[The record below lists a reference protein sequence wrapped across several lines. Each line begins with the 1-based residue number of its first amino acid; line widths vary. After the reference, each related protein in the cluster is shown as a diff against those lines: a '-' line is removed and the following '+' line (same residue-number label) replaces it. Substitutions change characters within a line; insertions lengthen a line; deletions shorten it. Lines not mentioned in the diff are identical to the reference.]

1 MLHSEDALAELR
13 QCLSD
18 LELKY
23 DIESLSSKSIKLK
36 VYVNDSVVNA
46 WFDTQNQYYAF
57 SLFQGGY
64 KSYNTIEEFGTKLN
78 IYLKV
83 NVDFL
88 PKAKAAANQFE
99 AIHGLTTVYDNFSGN
114 LEVGFTATF
123 RVLGKDNYIL
133 MVERKNSNY
142 RVLLGE
148 LNPEDKSKCRLLSE
162 YVYDFDETGKIGI
175 IPNTYYYADRIA
187 ATYDKNDVVRYKRI
201 GVDSYTFQVEN
212 TRFTLKVIFSYKTI
226 MYQVSEINGR
236 ECQLTIKDLPSPFRI
251 EQVAMECKLHYDSL
265 YPINE
270 EPGVALEESGK
281 ALEKAAQTLDEG
293 IQRVNESFQEGG
305 MSKAVV
311 AQDVVPKPAVKDA
324 VEKPP
329 VRDMLPQDM
338 SEEIP
343 LFDERGNTAEGGTE
357 ISTDSGQDLMSPEV
371 QTAEST
377 IEIQGQE
384 VETTESPAQ
393 DTDTGEETAESITET
408 TNEVTQDSNDTP
420 QTSND
425 EQETRND
432 VQETSEA
439 VAQTE
444 EAVQE
449 NTEFSDE
456 ATEVSDET
464 TEASGNATGVSD
476 GAIGASDGDTE
487 LPDKTPELSH
497 ESTEVAEEAAKDTEG
512 VSEQTTESENQIIE
526 DSDSSTDTN
535 EEPQHIDES
544 DITPDS
550 SIDEAKDVSVET
562 ENLEQQTVEVH
573 EQTEE
578 VPAEIL
584 SSDETAPVQTEESHT
599 PTSDVQ
605 QPDETPADIGS
616 EGVSESEP
624 ATEPISQESSESD
637 IGGEKPMENPVASNN
652 PVVPDKIVEVWTQ
665 PDDPLVKVVLLDSKP
680 VYLQFNVD
688 KVFYNVS
695 IEVAD
700 SLGLPLSIV
709 DEEVKLIR
717 NRGVF
722 LTEDEKKARSFA
734 KDVTQDEAMCQKLVG
749 MLFD

>member
-64 KSYNTIEEFGTKLN
+64 KSYSTIEEFGTKLN

-270 EPGVALEESGK
+270 EPGVTLEESGK

-293 IQRVNESFQEGG
+293 IQRVNESLQEGG

-343 LFDERGNTAEGGTE
+343 LFDEGGNTAEGGTE
-357 ISTDSGQDLMSPEV
+357 ISTDLGKDLISPEV

-377 IEIQGQE
+377 TEAQGQE
-384 VETTESPAQ
+384 VETTEFPAQ
-393 DTDTGEETAESITET
+393 DVTTGVETAESTTET
-408 TNEVTQDSNDTP
+408 ANEVAQDSDDTS

-444 EAVQE
+444 EAIQE

-464 TEASGNATGVSD
+464 TEASGDVTGV
-476 GAIGASDGDTE
+476 SDGDTE
-487 LPDKTPELSH
+487 LPDKTPELSN
-497 ESTEVAEEAAKDTEG
+497 ESTEVVEEAAKDAEG
-512 VSEQTTESENQIIE
+512 VSEQTTESENQTIE
-526 DSDSSTDTN
+526 DSESSTDTT

-544 DITPDS
+544 DIASGS
-550 SIDEAKDVSVET
+550 SVEEIKDASVET
-562 ENLEQQTVEVH
+562 ENLEQQTEGVH

-578 VPAEIL
+578 VPAKIL
-584 SSDETAPVQTEESHT
+584 SSDEVVPVQTEESHT
-599 PTSDVQ
+599 PTSEVQ
-605 QPDETPADIGS
+605 QPDEAPADIGS

>member
-64 KSYNTIEEFGTKLN
+64 KSYNTIEEFGAKLN

-270 EPGVALEESGK
+270 EPGVTLEESGK

-293 IQRVNESFQEGG
+293 IQSVNEPLQEGG

-324 VEKPP
+324 VERPP

-343 LFDERGNTAEGGTE
+343 LFDEGGNTAEGGTE
-357 ISTDSGQDLMSPEV
+357 ISTDLGKDLISPEV

-377 IEIQGQE
+377 TEAQGQE
-384 VETTESPAQ
+384 VETTEFPAQ
-393 DTDTGEETAESITET
+393 DVTTGVETAESTTET
-408 TNEVTQDSNDTP
+408 ANEVAQDSDDTS

-432 VQETSEA
+432 AQETSEA
-439 VAQTE
+439 VIQTE

-449 NTEFSDE
+449 STEFSDE
-456 ATEVSDET
+456 ATGASDET
-464 TEASGNATGVSD
+464 TEASGDVTGV
-476 GAIGASDGDTE
+476 SDGDTE
-487 LPDKTPELSH
+487 LPDKTPELSN
-497 ESTEVAEEAAKDTEG
+497 ESTEVVEEAAKDAEG
-512 VSEQTTESENQIIE
+512 VSEQTTESENQTIE
-526 DSDSSTDTN
+526 DSESSTDTN

-544 DITPDS
+544 DIASGS
-550 SIDEAKDVSVET
+550 SVDETKDVSVET

-584 SSDETAPVQTEESHT
+584 SSDETAPVQTEESYT
-599 PTSDVQ
+599 PTSEVQ
-605 QPDETPADIGS
+605 QPDEAPADIGS

-637 IGGEKPMENPVASNN
+637 IGGEKPMENPVASNE

>member
-1 MLHSEDALAELR
+1 MLHSEDALAGLR

-270 EPGVALEESGK
+270 EPGVTLEESGK

-293 IQRVNESFQEGG
+293 IQRVNESSQEGG
-305 MSKAVV
+305 VSKAAVT
-311 AQDVVPKPAVKDA
+311 QDVVPKPAVKDA

-343 LFDERGNTAEGGTE
+343 LFDEGGNTAEGGTE

-371 QTAEST
+371 QTAESAT
-377 IEIQGQE
+377 EAQEQE
-384 VETTESPAQ
+384 VETTEFPAQ
-393 DTDTGEETAESITET
+393 GVATGVETAESTTET
-408 TNEVTQDSNDTP
+408 ANEVIQDSDDTP

-432 VQETSEA
+432 VQETSE
-439 VAQTE
+439 VVTQTE

-449 NTEFSDE
+449 NTESSDE
-456 ATEVSDET
+456 VTEVSDET
-464 TEASGNATGVSD
+464 TEVPGEVTEVSD
-476 GAIGASDGDTE
+476 ENAE
-487 LPDKTPELSH
+487 LPDETSELLH
-497 ESTEVAEEAAKDTEG
+497 ESTEIAGEAVNGAEGA
-512 VSEQTTESENQIIE
+512 SEQTTESENQTIE

-550 SIDEAKDVSVET
+550 SVDGTKDVSVET

-573 EQTEE
+573 EHTEE
-578 VPAEIL
+578 VPEEIL
-584 SSDETAPVQTEESHT
+584 SSDETVPVQTEESHT
-599 PTSDVQ
+599 PISEVQ
-605 QPDETPADIGS
+605 QPDEAPADIGS

>member
-64 KSYNTIEEFGTKLN
+64 KSYNTIEEFGAKLN

-270 EPGVALEESGK
+270 EPGVTLEESGK
-281 ALEKAAQTLDEG
+281 TLEKAAQTLDEG
-293 IQRVNESFQEGG
+293 TQRVNESAQEGG
-305 MSKAVV
+305 ISKAAV
-311 AQDVVPKPAVKDA
+311 AQDIVPKPAVKDA

-343 LFDERGNTAEGGTE
+343 LFDEGGNTAEGGTE

-377 IEIQGQE
+377 TEAQE
-384 VETTESPAQ
+384 QEAETTEFPAQ
-393 DTDTGEETAESITET
+393 DANTGVETAESTTET
-408 TNEVTQDSNDTP
+408 ANEVTQDSDDTS

-425 EQETRND
+425 EQKTRND

-439 VAQTE
+439 V
-444 EAVQE
+444 QE
-449 NTEFSDE
+449 STEFSDE
-456 ATEVSDET
+456 VTGVSDET
-464 TEASGNATGVSD
+464 TEAPGEVTGVSD
-476 GAIGASDGDTE
+476 ENTE
-487 LPDKTPELSH
+487 LPDETSELLH
-497 ESTEVAEEAAKDTEG
+497 ESTEISGEAVEGAEG
-512 VSEQTTESENQIIE
+512 VSEQTTESENQTIE
-526 DSDSSTDTN
+526 DSDSSTDTY

-544 DITPDS
+544 DIIPDS
-550 SIDEAKDVSVET
+550 SVDETKDVSVEA
-562 ENLEQQTVEVH
+562 EDLEQQTEEIH

-578 VPAEIL
+578 VPEEIL
-584 SSDETAPVQTEESHT
+584 SSDETVPVQTEGSHI
-599 PTSDVQ
+599 PTGEVQ
-605 QPDETPADIGS
+605 QPDEAPADIGS
-616 EGVSESEP
+616 EGISESEP

>member
-64 KSYNTIEEFGTKLN
+64 KSYNTIEEFGAKLN

-270 EPGVALEESGK
+270 EPGVTLEESGK

-293 IQRVNESFQEGG
+293 IQSVNEPLQEGG

-311 AQDVVPKPAVKDA
+311 AQDVAPKPAVKDA
-324 VEKPP
+324 VERPP

-343 LFDERGNTAEGGTE
+343 LFDEGGNTAEGGTE
-357 ISTDSGQDLMSPEV
+357 ISTDLGKDLISPEV

-377 IEIQGQE
+377 TEAQEQE
-384 VETTESPAQ
+384 VETTEFPAQ
-393 DTDTGEETAESITET
+393 DVTTGVETAESTTET
-408 TNEVTQDSNDTP
+408 ANEVAQDSDDTS

-432 VQETSEA
+432 AQETSEA
-439 VAQTE
+439 VIQTE

-449 NTEFSDE
+449 STEFSDE
-456 ATEVSDET
+456 ATGASDET
-464 TEASGNATGVSD
+464 TEASGDVTGV
-476 GAIGASDGDTE
+476 SDGDTE
-487 LPDKTPELSH
+487 LPDKTPELSN
-497 ESTEVAEEAAKDTEG
+497 ESTEVVEEAAKDAEG
-512 VSEQTTESENQIIE
+512 VSEQTTESENQTIE
-526 DSDSSTDTN
+526 DSESSTDTN

-550 SIDEAKDVSVET
+550 SVDETKDVSVET

-584 SSDETAPVQTEESHT
+584 SSDETAPVQTEESYT
-599 PTSDVQ
+599 PTSEVQ
-605 QPDETPADIGS
+605 QPDEAPADIGS

-637 IGGEKPMENPVASNN
+637 IGGEKPMENPVASNE